1 MRYLITV
8 SSLTSG
14 SGLTRYIFT
23 LCEILIISGNEVYVL
38 TTHDDSTISYER
50 RKLDTI
56 STTIHL
62 ISLGSHGKLRK
73 YIEEIRII
81 KRIKPD
87 VIINNYNAVTQ
98 YILPFISKA
107 IKFIH
112 VLHNDTTDFYR
123 VASINRCK
131 TDGWIAPTEMIAK
144 HFNDYTSNKFS
155 DKVVVIPHGVEE
167 TTLIERHNEKLEI
180 VYTGV
185 LYEHKGVK
193 ILPPIIRNLLDFGI
207 NLHFTIV
214 GGGILEEWL
223 REQFVDEIK
232 NGIVT
237 FTGVIDHD
245 SVYKV
250 MSKTDIFLYPTHLDA
265 FGLVIAEAMMN
276 GMVPVVTNLAGI
288 TDNLIDNGKDG
299 YLIEQ
304 DDINS
309 FVEII
314 KSLACDKTIL
324 SRVGK
329 AAHDKAKF
337 NLSMKKMKENYIK
350 YLNYCIN
357 NQICKYMTKI

>member
-8 SSLTSG
+8 SSLTPG
-14 SGLTRYIFT
+14 SGLTRYVFT
-23 LCEILIISGNEVYVL
+23 LCEILIASGNEVYVL

-50 RKLDTI
+50 GELDSI
-56 STTIHL
+56 SKSIHL
-62 ISLGSHGKLRK
+62 ISLGSHWKLRK

-81 KRIKPD
+81 KRINPD

-98 YILPFISKA
+98 YILPFINRT
-107 IKFIH
+107 IKIIH
-112 VLHNDTTDFYR
+112 VLHNDTNDFYR

-131 TDGWIAPTEMIAK
+131 TDGWIAPTKSIAK
-144 HFNDYTSNKFS
+144 HFNDYTSNKSS

-167 TTLIERHNEKLEI
+167 TSLIERHNDKLEI

-207 NLHFTIV
+207 NLHFTII
-214 GGGILEEWL
+214 GGGILDEWL

-245 SVYKV
+245 SVYKL
-250 MSKTDIFLYPTHLDA
+250 MSKADIFLYPTHLDA

-288 TDNLIDNGKDG
+288 TDNLIDNGKNG
-299 YLIEQ
+299 YLIKQ
-304 DDINS
+304 DDINR
-309 FVEII
+309 FVYSI
-314 KSLACDKTIL
+314 KTL
-324 SRVGK
+324 SYNKETLCRLGK
-329 AAHDKAKF
+329 YAHNKAKSHF
-337 NLSMKKMKENYIK
+337 SMQRMKENYIS
-350 YLNYCIN
+350 YLNN
-357 NQICKYMTKI
+357 FKRK